1 MISFIGALLLLYHSL
16 DVKLLRKR
24 KRNLRV
30 ELTSMKRM
38 KKVES
43 EQNLQWKLILRQFV
57 LMQSELV
64 VTFLRMYRLTC
75 LKTCRLRI
83 CCPRTCCL
91 KRSCYVSKC
100 SYSHSQWLFI
110 KFASNLLT
118 NLIIENDCRFKVPF
132 LFQYSIDSRMYWGRR
147 QAWVCWT
154 RMLKRPPAAFLLA
167 ISKTWL
173 KTFSLK
179 VLELYTFI
187 LTYPLHKSMHNTM
200 IPTTF
205 GYTTLLSKY

>member
-1 MISFIGALLLLYHSL
+1 MRRARDQAKVGDFTNKIKGHSKCPGILNRADWSSVYLISFIGVLLDLYHSL

-75 LKTCRLRI
+75 LRTCRLRI

-100 SYSHSQWLFI
+100 SYSHSQWL
-110 KFASNLLT
+110 SSLLV
-118 NLIIENDCRFKVPF
+118 I
-132 LFQYSIDSRMYWGRR
+132 Y
-147 QAWVCWT
+147 
-154 RMLKRPPAAFLLA
+154 
-167 ISKTWL
+167 
-173 KTFSLK
+173 
-179 VLELYTFI
+179 
-187 LTYPLHKSMHNTM
+187 
-200 IPTTF
+200 
-205 GYTTLLSKY
+205 